1 MARSDAQSVEEYLK
15 LLPEDRTEDIGAV
28 RDAILENLPSGYE
41 ETFQHGMLAYVV
53 PLAAY
58 PVTYNK
64 LPLLYAALASQKNY
78 MSVYLMNIYGSQENE
93 GWFVDRY
100 KASGKKLDMGKS
112 CVRFKTLESLPVDL
126 IGEAIAAYGAK
137 ILACLARN
145 SSPALRPNSRST
157 LPASP
162 LPSFPACS
170 PAKPGARPWSRSS
183 THTVWPATPTFV
195 CRGFL

>member
-15 LLPEDRTEDIGAV
+15 LLPEDRREDIGAV

-126 IGEAIAAYGAK
+126 IGEAIARTSMAEFIRIYEV
-137 ILACLARN
+137 
-145 SSPALRPNSRST
+145 SRQR
-157 LPASP
+157 A
-162 LPSFPACS
+162 
-170 PAKPGARPWSRSS
+170 
-183 THTVWPATPTFV
+183 
-195 CRGFL
+195 